1 MAYIPPHKRRSKDD
15 GNSRLLPSYTNT
27 SSTYNKPKIKKHLK
41 AKAKSRALRHRVYI
55 RGTVSDQWFIEADE
69 DDDDDQIPTDSIR
82 LEPFLG
88 YKSAEWER
96 DGKPFVL
103 VCDSPRSSGGGST
116 QPWVSITES
125 IWPELLDSFEN
136 MVPHRRHG
144 CSLVKPTLVAK
155 IGNIL
160 FHKPPDSVISS
171 SSISRSEAESALAD
185 VGKQFCT
192 NLPDSHLEAVFAG
205 AAPKTIADSYQPK
218 EYYRVYVSDKSDPRS
233 VISIKCRIVCG
244 ELKIQKIEKNQ
255 RRCFVA
261 DFSCLHKDLDLR
273 LMLAKKRDLTKAL
286 KGDTEKLNGLRH
298 LVDSAVVDGQVK
310 GGLRWALGKEHSP
323 DGRFSVLGVWHSTVR
338 TFKNPSLKLR
348 FVNADRFDF
357 CTSDGEIGKEMTL
370 VLKGINDTF
379 IDRVVYME
387 SALGRLVEALKFVWD
402 HLLDFEQ

>member
-15 GNSRLLPSYTNT
+15 DDNRLPPHKRHS
-27 SSTYNKPKIKKHLK
+27 K
-41 AKAKSRALRHRVYI
+41 KSRALRVYMKCA
-55 RGTVSDQWFIEADE
+55 VSDQWFIEAD
-69 DDDDDQIPTDSIR
+69 DDDDDQIPADSIR

-96 DGKPFVL
+96 GGKPFVL
-103 VCDSPRSSGGGST
+103 VCDSPRSSSSGST

-125 IWPELLDSFEN
+125 IWSDLLDSFAN
-136 MVPHRRHG
+136 MGSAMVPHSHG
-144 CSLVKPTLVAK
+144 YSLLKPTLVAK

-160 FHKPPDSVISS
+160 FHKPPDSAIS
-171 SSISRSEAESALAD
+171 SRSEAESALAD

-192 NLPDSHLEAVFAG
+192 NLPDSHLEAIFAG
-205 AAPKTIADSYQPK
+205 AAPKIIADSHQTK
-218 EYYRVYVSDKSDPRS
+218 EYYRVNVSDKWDPAS
-233 VISIKCRIVCG
+233 VISIKCQIICG

-255 RRCFVA
+255 QRCFVA

-273 LMLAKKRDLTKAL
+273 LMLATKRDLSHLMNAL
-286 KGDTEKLNGLRH
+286 KGDKLKGLRQ
-298 LVDSAVVDGQVK
+298 LVDSAVLDGQVK
-310 GGLRWALGKEHSP
+310 GGLRWPLGKEHSS
-323 DGRFSVLGVWHSTVR
+323 DGRYSVVGAWHSTVR
-338 TFKNPSLKLR
+338 TFKNSSLKLR

-370 VLKGINDTF
+370 VLKGITDTF

-387 SALGRLVEALKFVWD
+387 SAMGRLLEALKFVWD